1 MKTDTKKFYVEP
13 APLTHPKGARCFKTE
28 TTSSVPM
35 ALGCAN
41 AGSCVV
47 VLFPPERIVRDRKRT
62 LRAIQAKRQSALN
75 NKLYLIIFDFKMEM
89 IL

>member
-1 MKTDTKKFYVEP
+1 
-13 APLTHPKGARCFKTE
+13 
-28 TTSSVPM
+28 M

-47 VLFPPERIVRDRKRT
+47 VLFPPEIIGRDKKRT
-62 LRAIQAKRQSALN
+62 FQASKTKRLCALN